1 MAPADLSGVF
11 TIMPTPFTAEGALDT
26 ASLERL
32 IDFQFDCGVRG
43 LAILGFLGEAHK
55 LTSGER
61 RQVVERSARRA
72 AGRGPVWVGIRA
84 LGTAGAVEQAQEAEG
99 LGASAV
105 FAAPIPQA
113 TDAVLFDYYRTLAKS
128 VKVPVIVHDYP
139 ESFGIEITPELVGR
153 LAREGGVEAI
163 KLEEP
168 PVGVKVSRVLELSG
182 GRAKVFGGL
191 GGTSFLEELERG
203 AVGTMTGFSF
213 PEILVRI
220 YRLFTA
226 GDRDGA
232 ARVFDRYLPLLRYEF
247 QPKIGL
253 ALRKRVY
260 QRRGAIASDFIRPP
274 GGKLDAY
281 TADELERTV
290 RRVGLS
296 LDMPGPQPVE

>member
-1 MAPADLSGVF
+1 MNASALRGVL
-11 TIMPTPFTAEGALDT
+11 TILPTPFRADGALDVE
-26 ASLERL
+26 SLGRL
-32 IDFQFDCGVRG
+32 IDFQFDCGVHG
-43 LAILGFLGEAHK
+43 LAVLGFMGEAHK
-55 LTSGER
+55 LTSTER
-61 RQVVERSARRA
+61 REVIEASVRRA
-72 AGRGPVWVGIRA
+72 GRRGPVWVGIRA
-84 LGTAGAVEQAQEAEG
+84 LGTAGAVEQAQEAEA
-99 LGASAV
+99 LGAKAV

-113 TDAVLFDYYRTLAKS
+113 TEGILFDYYRTIAAK
-128 VKVPVIVHDYP
+128 VKVPVIIHDYP
-139 ESFGIEITPELVGR
+139 ESFGIEITAELVAR

-168 PVGVKVSRVLELSG
+168 PVGTKVSKVLQLSG
-182 GRAKVFGGL
+182 GKAKVFGGL

-220 YRLFTA
+220 YDLFTA
-226 GDRDGA
+226 GRRDEA
-232 ARVFDRYLPLLRYEF
+232 AAVFDRYLPLLRYEF

-260 QRRGAIASDFIRPP
+260 LRRGAIADDFIRPP
-274 GGKLDAY
+274 GARLDAY

-296 LDMPGPQPVE
+296 LDAHGPHRL

>member
-1 MAPADLSGVF
+1 MRGVF
-11 TIMPTPFTAEGALDT
+11 TIMPTAFTPDGALDLG
-26 ASLERL
+26 SLERL
-32 IDFQFDCGVRG
+32 IDFQFDCGVHG

-55 LTSGER
+55 LTSAER
-61 RQVVERSARRA
+61 RQVVETSVRRA

-84 LGTAGAVEQAQEAEG
+84 LGTAGAVEQAQEAER
-99 LGASAV
+99 LGATAV

-113 TDAVLFDYYRTLAKS
+113 TETVLFDYYRTLAAG
-128 VKVPVIVHDYP
+128 VDIPVIIHDYP
-139 ESFGIEITPELVGR
+139 ESFGIEVSAELVGR
-153 LAREGGVEAI
+153 LARDGGVQAI

-168 PVGVKVSRVLELSG
+168 PVGIKVSRVIELSG
-182 GRAKVFGGL
+182 GKTKVFGGL

-220 YRLFTA
+220 YALFNA
-226 GDRDGA
+226 GRRDA
-232 ARVFDRYLPLLRYEF
+232 AAQVFDRYLPLLRYEF

-274 GGKLDAY
+274 GGKLDPY
-281 TADELERTV
+281 TADELDRTV

-296 LDMPGPQPVE
+296 LDVAGPQPLD